1 MKIIFDNHEWNVE
14 NENDNIVEI
23 AQKHGIN
30 IIAPCFRNKGKFG
43 GCGACLIEVEGK
55 QVFAC
60 GTKPHD
66 GMKIVYDRKDLEKIR
81 QERLQEYADNI
92 KWGTTEN
99 NTCTKYGNGSCGSG
113 DGCGCG
119 GNCGC

>member
-1 MKIIFDNHEWNVE
+1 MKIIFDNQEMNVE

-43 GCGACLIEVEGK
+43 GCGACLIEVEGEK
-55 QVFAC
+55 VFAC
-60 GTKPHD
+60 GTKPYD
-66 GMKIVYDRKDLEKIR
+66 GMKIVYDRQDLETIR